1 MTFWAVLQKNKKQI
15 KLLIYLGNGVDIM
28 DDYVVRYGNDNGYVE
43 RSDYMSK
50 EQAEKFY
57 NKIKLNIR
65 TTWKELLYEPLEK
78 EDVQEIIKSDSVKIV
93 DLGICK
99 MALPN

>member
-1 MTFWAVLQKNKKQI
+1 MLYF
-15 KLLIYLGNGVDIM
+15 GNGVDTI
-28 DDYVVRYGNDNGYVE
+28 DDYVVRYGNDNEYVD

-50 EQAEKFY
+50 GQAEKFY
-57 NKIKLNIR
+57 NKIELNTR

-78 EDVQEIIKSDSVKIV
+78 EDVQEIIKSDNAEIV

-99 MALPN
+99 VAIPV

>member
-1 MTFWAVLQKNKKQI
+1 MKENKNM
-15 KLLIYLGNGVDIM
+15 N
-28 DDYVVRYGNDNGYVE
+28 DYVVRFGNDNGYIN

-57 NKIKLNIR
+57 NKIELSTR
-65 TTWKELLYEPLEK
+65 MTWKELLYEPLEK

>member
-1 MTFWAVLQKNKKQI
+1 
-15 KLLIYLGNGVDIM
+15 M
-28 DDYVVRYGNDNGYVE
+28 DDYVVRFGNDNGYVE

-57 NKIKLNIR
+57 KKIKLSIG
-65 TTWKELLYEPLEK
+65 TTWKELLYETLEK
-78 EDVQEIIKSDSVKIV
+78 EDVQEIIKRDNAEIV

-99 MALPN
+99 VALPV

>member
-1 MTFWAVLQKNKKQI
+1 ME
-15 KLLIYLGNGVDIM
+15 NGVDIM
-28 DDYVVRYGNDNGYVE
+28 DDYVVRYGNDNGYVD
-43 RSDYMSK
+43 RSDYMPK

-99 MALPN
+99 MTLPN

>member
-1 MTFWAVLQKNKKQI
+1 MN
-15 KLLIYLGNGVDIM
+15 
-28 DDYVVRYGNDNGYVE
+28 DYVVRFGNDNGYVE

-57 NKIKLNIR
+57 NKIELSTR
-65 TTWKELLYEPLEK
+65 TTWKELLHEPLEK

-99 MALPN
+99 MALQV

>member
-1 MTFWAVLQKNKKQI
+1 ME
-15 KLLIYLGNGVDIM
+15 
-28 DDYVVRYGNDNGYVE
+28 DYVVRFGNDEGYGE

-57 NKIKLNIR
+57 NKIKLSIR

-78 EDVQEIIKSDSVKIV
+78 EDVQEIIKSDNVEVV

-99 MALPN
+99 VELPV

>member
-1 MTFWAVLQKNKKQI
+1 MI
-15 KLLIYLGNGVDIM
+15 DISNAKW
-28 DDYVVRYGNDNGYVE
+28 DFSKEEKFAIQWFNDNGYVE

-57 NKIKLNIR
+57 NKIKLDIK
-65 TTWKELLYEPLEK
+65 TTWKELLYEPLED
-78 EDVQEIIKSDSVKIV
+78 ENVQKIIKSDSVKIV

-99 MALPN
+99 MALPD

>member
-1 MTFWAVLQKNKKQI
+1 MN
-15 KLLIYLGNGVDIM
+15 
-28 DDYVVRYGNDNGYVE
+28 DYVVRCGNDNGYVE

-57 NKIKLNIR
+57 NKIELSTR

-78 EDVQEIIKSDSVKIV
+78 EDVQEIIKSDNVEIV

-99 MALPN
+99 VAIQV

>member
-1 MTFWAVLQKNKKQI
+1 M
-15 KLLIYLGNGVDIM
+15 GNGVDIM

>member
-1 MTFWAVLQKNKKQI
+1 MN
-15 KLLIYLGNGVDIM
+15 
-28 DDYVVRYGNDNGYVE
+28 DYVVRFGNDNGYVE

-99 MALPN
+99 MALPV

>member
-1 MTFWAVLQKNKKQI
+1 ME
-15 KLLIYLGNGVDIM
+15 NGVDIM
-28 DDYVVRYGNDNGYVE
+28 DDYVVRYGNDNGYVD
-43 RSDYMSK
+43 RSDYMPK

-99 MALPN
+99 MALPV

>member
-1 MTFWAVLQKNKKQI
+1 
-15 KLLIYLGNGVDIM
+15 M
-28 DDYVVRYGNDNGYVE
+28 DDYVVRFGNDNGYVE

-50 EQAEKFY
+50 GQAEKLY
-57 NKIKLNIR
+57 NKIELNTR
-65 TTWKELLYEPLEK
+65 TTWKELLHEPLEK

-99 MALPN
+99 MALPV

>member
-1 MTFWAVLQKNKKQI
+1 M
-15 KLLIYLGNGVDIM
+15 LLYNQFKGN
-28 DDYVVRYGNDNGYVE
+28 
-43 RSDYMSK
+43 
-50 EQAEKFY
+50 
-57 NKIKLNIR
+57 NKIKLDII

-99 MALPN
+99 MALPDQDEKMTGG

>member
-1 MTFWAVLQKNKKQI
+1 
-15 KLLIYLGNGVDIM
+15 M
-28 DDYVVRYGNDNGYVE
+28 DDYVVRFGNDSERIE

-57 NKIKLNIR
+57 NKIKLNMR

-78 EDVQEIIKSDSVKIV
+78 EDVQEVIKRDNVEIA

-99 MALPN
+99 VVLPV

>member
-1 MTFWAVLQKNKKQI
+1 MKMMKRTIGRKQM
-15 KLLIYLGNGVDIM
+15 KLLLYLENGVDIM
-28 DDYVVRYGNDNGYVE
+28 DDYVVRYGNDIGYVD

-50 EQAEKFY
+50 GQAEKFY
-57 NKIKLNIR
+57 NKIELNTR
-65 TTWKELLYEPLEK
+65 TTWKELLHEPLED
-78 EDVQEIIKSDSVKIV
+78 ENVQEIIKSDSVKIV

>member
-1 MTFWAVLQKNKKQI
+1 MN
-15 KLLIYLGNGVDIM
+15 
-28 DDYVVRYGNDNGYVE
+28 DYVVRFGNDNGYVE

-57 NKIKLNIR
+57 NKIKLDIIT

-78 EDVQEIIKSDSVKIV
+78 EDVQEIIKIDSVKIV

-99 MALPN
+99 MALPD

>member
-1 MTFWAVLQKNKKQI
+1 
-15 KLLIYLGNGVDIM
+15 M
-28 DDYVVRYGNDNGYVE
+28 DDYVVRFGNDNEWVE

-57 NKIKLNIR
+57 NKIELSTRI
-65 TTWKELLYEPLEK
+65 TWKELLYEPLEK
-78 EDVQEIIKSDSVKIV
+78 EDVQEIIKSDNVKIV

-99 MALPN
+99 VALPV

>member
-1 MTFWAVLQKNKKQI
+1 ME
-15 KLLIYLGNGVDIM
+15 
-28 DDYVVRYGNDNGYVE
+28 DYVVRFGNDEGYVE

-57 NKIKLNIR
+57 NKIKLSIR

-78 EDVQEIIKSDSVKIV
+78 EDVQEIIKSDNVEVV

-99 MALPN
+99 VALPV

>member
-1 MTFWAVLQKNKKQI
+1 MN
-15 KLLIYLGNGVDIM
+15 
-28 DDYVVRYGNDNGYVE
+28 DYVVRYGNDNGYVE

>member
-1 MTFWAVLQKNKKQI
+1 
-15 KLLIYLGNGVDIM
+15 M
-28 DDYVVRYGNDNGYVE
+28 DDYVVRFGNDGGYVE

-57 NKIKLNIR
+57 NKIKLDIR

-99 MALPN
+99 MALPV

>member
-1 MTFWAVLQKNKKQI
+1 
-15 KLLIYLGNGVDIM
+15 M
-28 DDYVVRYGNDNGYVE
+28 DDYVVRFGNNNGYVE

-50 EQAEKFY
+50 EQAEKLY
-57 NKIKLNIR
+57 NKIKLDIR

-78 EDVQEIIKSDSVKIV
+78 EDVQEIIKSNNVEIV

-99 MALPN
+99 VALPV

>member
-1 MTFWAVLQKNKKQI
+1 MN
-15 KLLIYLGNGVDIM
+15 
-28 DDYVVRYGNDNGYVE
+28 DYVVRFGNDNGYVE